1 MRCQVT
7 VDTTADGKKTRIS
20 REGTL
25 QITPTGATLSY
36 AEENANVTLTLQ
48 NGVAQIVR
56 QGDYTLCM
64 RLEKGKTTNATLS
77 LGGSVGEMQTAT
89 DRIAYAIVDGEL
101 SLHLKYTLLAT
112 GEPQK
117 MQVKIHAKEV

>member
-7 VDTTADGKKTRIS
+7 VETTADGKKTKIA
-20 REGTL
+20 REGEL

-48 NGVAQIVR
+48 NGTAQIVR

-64 RLEKGKTTNATLS
+64 RLEKVKTTSASLS
-77 LGGSVGEMQTAT
+77 LGGSVGEMQTKT
-89 DRIAYAIVDGEL
+89 ERIGYAIQDKEL
-101 SLHLKYTLLAT
+101 SLQLKYTLFAT
-112 GEPQK
+112 GEPQR